1 MKRGVDGNLVYV
13 TDANVVSNPYTYAG
27 FDGYY
32 NREKHH
38 YRLRVSRH
46 LQELL
51 RTGIDNGTELII
63 DGRRSSAFRTV
74 LNGTATANPVRI
86 DFVYTE

>member
-1 MKRGVDGNLVYV
+1 M
-13 TDANVVSNPYTYAG
+13 
-27 FDGYY
+27 
-32 NREKHH
+32 
-38 YRLRVSRH
+38 
-46 LQELL
+46 
-51 RTGIDNGTELII
+51 TGIDNGTELII